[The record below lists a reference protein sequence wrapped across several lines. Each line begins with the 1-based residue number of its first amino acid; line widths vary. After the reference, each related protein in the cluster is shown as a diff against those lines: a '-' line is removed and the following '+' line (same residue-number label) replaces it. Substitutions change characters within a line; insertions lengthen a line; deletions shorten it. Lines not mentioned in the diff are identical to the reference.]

1 MDKKRLK
8 IALAVWMLLEVHF
21 LKQMNLLIVLL
32 NEECE
37 REKITADEVIF
48 LLLNLQKKKKLA
60 SIIKKEK
67 RLSKEIIT
75 FNDHRWSCRI

>member
-1 MDKKRLK
+1 
-8 IALAVWMLLEVHF
+8 MLLEVHF

-48 LLLNLQKKKKLA
+48 LLLNFQKKKKLA

-75 FNDHRWSCRI
+75 FNDHR

>member
-8 IALAVWMLLEVHF
+8 IALAVLNAVRSKFSETNEF
-21 LKQMNLLIVLL
+21 IDSTLK
-32 NEECE
+32 EECE
-37 REKITADEVIF
+37 REKITADEVNL
-48 LLLNLQKKKKLA
+48 LLLNFQKKKLA

-75 FNDHRWSCRI
+75 FNDHR